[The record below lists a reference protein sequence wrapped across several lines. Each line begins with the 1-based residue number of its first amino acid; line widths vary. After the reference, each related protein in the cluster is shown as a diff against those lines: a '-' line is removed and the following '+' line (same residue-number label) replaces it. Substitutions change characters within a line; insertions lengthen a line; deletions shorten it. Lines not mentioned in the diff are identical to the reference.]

1 MRKVAELNLQYL
13 KESTCDTRKNV
24 FNYTAKAVFF
34 KSCIVYLSNRF
45 GLFLCFQRIAFRETC
60 FFLASNIQHLS
71 IACTALWAGIY
82 PNIFSNVYVCF
93 WTKIEFSIVVNCRW
107 EVWRYFK
114 LHKGFMTGSWQG
126 FRRFKAPENFWPFY
140 IWRTNK

>member
-71 IACTALWAGIY
+71 IACTSLWAGIY

-93 WTKIEFSIVVNCRW
+93 WTKIEFSNVLFHNKRPRNCFKMQMG
-107 EVWRYFK
+107 VSRYCK
-114 LHKGFMTGSWQG
+114 LRNRFMVE
-126 FRRFKAPENFWPFY
+126 P
-140 IWRTNK
+140 